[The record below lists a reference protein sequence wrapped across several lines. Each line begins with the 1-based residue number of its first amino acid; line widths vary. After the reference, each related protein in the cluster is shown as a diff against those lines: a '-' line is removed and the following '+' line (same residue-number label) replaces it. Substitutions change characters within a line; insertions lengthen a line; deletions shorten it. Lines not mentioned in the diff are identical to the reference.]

1 MEGEA
6 LSVLLFLE
14 ELDITL
20 HKGYATANL
29 LNTHYYHFPHVTH
42 IVVFI
47 ISWSQT
53 SYQIAIHILHNPCS
67 QATAVQTAVASQI
80 AIVLL
85 LEPNHRHV
93 TSHCHQPNT
102 L

>member
-29 LNTHYYHFPHVTH
+29 LNTHYYHFPHYPNTPSFLSLLGRIAVHSRTLSLVH
-42 IVVFI
+42 CVVFN
-47 ISWSQT
+47 Q
-53 SYQIAIHILHNPCS
+53 YAAPC
-67 QATAVQTAVASQI
+67 
-80 AIVLL
+80 
-85 LEPNHRHV
+85 HV
-93 TSHCHQPNT
+93 DK
-102 L
+102 